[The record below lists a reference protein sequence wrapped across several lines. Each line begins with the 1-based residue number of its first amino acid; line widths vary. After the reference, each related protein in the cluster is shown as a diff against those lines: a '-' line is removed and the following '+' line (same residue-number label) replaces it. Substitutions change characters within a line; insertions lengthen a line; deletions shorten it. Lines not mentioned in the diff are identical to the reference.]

1 MIAMSLF
8 IVVMM
13 IGIDVVL
20 AVNNSHKAN
29 INQRAVMDNLSFT
42 MEDMARNIRL
52 GTDFHCVTSSFPL
65 LQTYPTI
72 DAGGDYFRNDCPN
85 SGTQQGSFILS
96 FNGINNTRIV
106 YDMTSLPNDY
116 TNGYITKASIDNASF
131 NSSTTPF
138 GQITPPEVHIDLN
151 KSGFT
156 VSGSGVGDGKQPL
169 IIIRLYGT
177 AVYENNSTPFDIQT
191 SISPRN
197 LDS

>member
-1 MIAMSLF
+1 MPP
-8 IVVMM
+8 
-13 IGIDVVL
+13 G
-20 AVNNSHKAN
+20 NNY
-29 INQRAVMDNLSFT
+29 QM
-42 MEDMARNIRL
+42 
-52 GTDFHCVTSSFPL
+52 VT
-65 LQTYPTI
+65 
-72 DAGGDYFRNDCPN
+72 
-85 SGTQQGSFILS
+85 QGNPVSQ
-96 FNGINNTRIV
+96 
-106 YDMTSLPNDY
+106 DY

-177 AVYENNSTPFDIQT
+177 AVYENISTPFDIQT